1 MLAGLATFLGPFRKP
16 TSRSRQPQPTVTS
29 TAAPL
34 APTVLQRQTES
45 YLEQQSGEVA
55 SRSGLTFHDAS
66 CAAPRAVTVGTK
78 YECTAVGP
86 DGLTYSFFA
95 EVSAGGRFV
104 VHSGHVPTSTTV
116 LSG

>member
-1 MLAGLATFLGPFRKP
+1 MA
-16 TSRSRQPQPTVTS
+16 S
-29 TAAPL
+29 TTAPL
-34 APTVLQRQTES
+34 AQTVLQHETES
-45 YLEQQSGEVA
+45 FLEQQSGDVA
-55 SRSGLTFHDAS
+55 SRSGLTFHDAR
-66 CAAPRAVTVGTK
+66 CAAPPAVAVGTT

-95 EVSAGGRFV
+95 EVSDGGRFV